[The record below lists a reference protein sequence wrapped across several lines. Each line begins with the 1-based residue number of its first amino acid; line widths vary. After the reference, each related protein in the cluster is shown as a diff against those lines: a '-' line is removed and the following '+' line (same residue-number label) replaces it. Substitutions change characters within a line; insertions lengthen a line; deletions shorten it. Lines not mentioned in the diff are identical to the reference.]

1 MVGVHTAQTKYI
13 KTVVYTP
20 FSLQAAAVTG
30 SINFGEG
37 KDAPS
42 HLIAV
47 LEFLNNLWG
56 RGTEYELGCRTGP
69 PRWRIWFFGTDSW
82 AP

>member
-1 MVGVHTAQTKYI
+1 MRDIHGIRVHTAQTKYI

-42 HLIAV
+42 PL
-47 LEFLNNLWG
+47 
-56 RGTEYELGCRTGP
+56 
-69 PRWRIWFFGTDSW
+69 DSC
-82 AP
+82 AGIFKQSMGAGNRV